1 MSVQRKLHDCDG
13 HCGGPS
19 ADAEREAH
27 RTHRRP
33 QFNAATPRS
42 GLAVSAREAHLQT
55 AESLLM
61 ESYRLQGREVST
73 YLEIEQP
80 VEDGGGGGGGV
91 IDVVVVHG
99 VPREPGGLPEDPER
113 PPPRPAVPPG
123 PGGQSGPEPK
133 GPISVPRDAHQCQIY
148 ASDRAAG
155 VKLSKDCCNASFPPG
170 TTLKFASD
178 CYDASTPGGQ
188 RRYQCITWCWEDKS
202 ISRGPAPEPAGN
214 DRDVRKPRP
223 GRRDDP

>member
-13 HCGGPS
+13 HCGAPS

-42 GLAVSAREAHLQT
+42 GLAVSTREAHLQT
-55 AESLLM
+55 AEFLLM
-61 ESYRLQGREVST
+61 GSYRLQGRKVST

-80 VEDGGGGGGGV
+80 VEEDGGGD
-91 IDVVVVHG
+91 ITDVVVVHG

-113 PPPRPAVPPG
+113 PQPGPAVPPG

-133 GPISVPRDAHQCQIY
+133 GSISVPRDAHQCQIE

-155 VKLSKDCCNASFPPG
+155 LKLTKDCCIASFPPG
-170 TTLKFASD
+170 TTLKFTSD
-178 CYDASTPGGQ
+178 VYDASTPGGQ
-188 RRYQCITWCWEDKS
+188 RRYQCMTWCWEDKS
-202 ISRGPAPEPAGN
+202 ISQRAPEPAGN

-223 GRRDDP
+223 GRRDDT